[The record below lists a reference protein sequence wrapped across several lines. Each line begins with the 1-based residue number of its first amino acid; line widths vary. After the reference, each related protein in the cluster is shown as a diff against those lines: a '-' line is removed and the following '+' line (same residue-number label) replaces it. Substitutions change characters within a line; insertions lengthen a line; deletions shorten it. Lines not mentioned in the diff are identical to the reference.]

1 MGRVETRMYK
11 RRAARAKTMRRLLLL
26 VLLGAA
32 VLIAWGRLDDGFIAE
47 HLSLPTPT
55 PVTPDFNQTVESREV
70 TLQADTWYAIQT
82 GVFSTQEAAL
92 EKADAYTQRGAPG
105 TVIQDGEK
113 WRVFIACYST
123 EDAASS
129 VRRRL
134 ETVQKVDTYLYAWK
148 CPEVRLRLTGKAGQL
163 DTVEAGFTLLTST
176 AAALRDA
183 ATDLDAGQLTTEEA
197 LVSVTALDSAVK
209 LWEETVRSRF
219 GKVIPELVQ
228 EMLHITSG
236 CRERFVRLQDAQEA
250 TTLSASLKA
259 EAMGMYDDMISWRN
273 ALLAK

>member
-47 HLSLPTPT
+47 RLSLPTPT

-105 TVIQDGEK
+105 TVIQDG
-113 WRVFIACYST
+113 
-123 EDAASS
+123 
-129 VRRRL
+129 
-134 ETVQKVDTYLYAWK
+134 
-148 CPEVRLRLTGKAGQL
+148 
-163 DTVEAGFTLLTST
+163 
-176 AAALRDA
+176 
-183 ATDLDAGQLTTEEA
+183 
-197 LVSVTALDSAVK
+197 
-209 LWEETVRSRF
+209 
-219 GKVIPELVQ
+219 
-228 EMLHITSG
+228 
-236 CRERFVRLQDAQEA
+236 
-250 TTLSASLKA
+250 
-259 EAMGMYDDMISWRN
+259 
-273 ALLAK
+273 